1 MTVNQIFDTIQYGEQ
16 YTKTKA
22 LRESITK
29 CYDEDLGLFYAS
41 KRLKELSG
49 KRVMTEGEEQKVN
62 RIISKLSV
70 IESRLEEGKTIS
82 EAYKKMQSTAII
94 DDCKALMEEATK
106 SRKNDSSKLEMFG
119 KMIATA
125 KYFVENNLDDK
136 AVLKESTNPLF
147 NKNLSEEEKAIEE
160 IL

>member
-29 CYDEDLGLFYAS
+29 CYDDGLGLFYAS

-106 SRKNDSSKLEMFG
+106 SRKIDSSKLEMFG
-119 KMIATA
+119 KMVATA

-147 NKNLSEEEKAIEE
+147 NKYLSEEEKAIEE

>member
-1 MTVNQIFDTIQYGEQ
+1 
-16 YTKTKA
+16 
-22 LRESITK
+22 
-29 CYDEDLGLFYAS
+29 
-41 KRLKELSG
+41 
-49 KRVMTEGEEQKVN
+49 MTEGEEQKVN

-70 IESRLEEGKTIS
+70 IESRLKEGKTIS

-94 DDCKALMEEATK
+94 DDCTALMEEATK

-119 KMIATA
+119 KMVATA

-147 NKNLSEEEKAIEE
+147 NKYLSEEEKAIEE